1 MEVNI
6 MVKSMD
12 KIERINYSVRL
23 NYNLLNQLKHLGI
36 DEKKTVGQLLEEG
49 IALVLKSRKKR
60 KPVESVES
68 VE

>member
-1 MEVNI
+1 

-23 NYNLLNQLKHLGI
+23 NSHLLDQLKHLGI

-49 IALVLKSRKKR
+49 ITLVLKSRKRR
-60 KPVESVES
+60 KPAEFVE
-68 VE
+68 